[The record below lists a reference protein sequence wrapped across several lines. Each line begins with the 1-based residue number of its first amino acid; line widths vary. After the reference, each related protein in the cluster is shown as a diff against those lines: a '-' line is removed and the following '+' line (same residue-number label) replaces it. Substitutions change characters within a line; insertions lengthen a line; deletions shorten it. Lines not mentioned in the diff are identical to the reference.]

1 MPWCAGTVATAR
13 GPPSNGWHTPGAS
26 PDAVCHAQ
34 RSQTHAH
41 ARVSRWVLLPIVPH
55 QGCWLDSPLLALPLQ
70 ALESLQA
77 PGCGVSGFRP
87 FLFSRARSRR
97 HCHAASCRA
106 HKAPASAP
114 CLPDAPRRTVPC
126 RQVWLSTDL
135 FPLLSKNLAK
145 ALAGRGGQVY
155 NLYRKK
161 KSPARY
167 FRRLA
172 RAGVERSGMFATIR
186 EFTELGCVPAR
197 FFACTTPTR
206 ARV

>member
-34 RSQTHAH
+34 RRQTHAH
-41 ARVSRWVLLPIVPH
+41 ARVSPWVLLPIVPH
-55 QGCWLDSPLLALPLQ
+55 QGCL
-70 ALESLQA
+70 
-77 PGCGVSGFRP
+77 SGFRP